1 MVPFQQVRVKEG
13 LGRADIHGCWAVM
26 GNEHQGLCK
35 MLLEMKTIKVVT
47 LSLES

>member
-1 MVPFQQVRVKEG
+1 MKEG

-35 MLLEMKTIKVVT
+35 MLQLDLEMKTIKVVT